1 MYRERVKT
9 NTQPEDLAMTKGKTL
24 SPEGKARIMAAENP
38 DYITPRQQAF
48 ISHYLA
54 NGGNGTQAALA
65 AGYAERSARV
75 TACELLKMAKIQ
87 KRLVPAQEQQKERLG
102 LDADWIVSRLMKEA
116 GDPENSEAARVRA
129 LELLGKVEGIFA
141 PDKKEIT
148 ANVSNGDFLASL
160 DLSEDQN
167 DPDTIQ

>member
-1 MYRERVKT
+1 M
-9 NTQPEDLAMTKGKTL
+9 PKGKQLT
-24 SPEGKARIMAAENP
+24 PEGKARIMAAENP

-54 NGGNGTQAALA
+54 NGGNGTQAALS

-75 TACELLKMAKIQ
+75 TACELLKMDKIK

-141 PDKKEIT
+141 PDKKELT
-148 ANVSNGDFLASL
+148 ATVNGGDFLASL
-160 DLSEDQN
+160 DLSDDEDH
-167 DPDTIQ
+167 DTIQ